1 MEFSAKGTNLQ
12 DIALWRDMYRL
23 EMACQI
29 VYDSI
34 HERLGWTDEYM
45 LFSAGTAIGYGSVAD
60 GGRAASVS

>member
-1 MEFSAKGTNLQ
+1 
-12 DIALWRDMYRL
+12 MYRL